1 MATWKDWNL
10 NDVLWGIIVPVIVAF
25 LIIIFPQE
33 ISKVLAQV
41 DPSLTL
47 NAILV
52 DGLAQAILTTGI
64 PLFAGLIWNQWAGG
78 AAGFLLGSIYA
89 LYVNDTYAAYAFLNP
104 GGAFNNMM
112 MLAGSI
118 SILAYVVSAMLSG
131 YMSGALNR
139 GSMSFRR
146 MLIASLIAVMVAG
159 TFELWSGLLDGT
171 MIGPTLNDVLEAAFY
186 IYLPKVV
193 YGVIMPLLVTVFGW
207 FGISPKQLY

>member
-10 NDVLWGIIVPVIVAF
+10 NDVLWGIIVPVIVGF
-25 LIIIFPQE
+25 LIIIFPHE
-33 ISKVLAQV
+33 LSKVFAEL
-41 DPSLTL
+41 DPELTL
-47 NAILV
+47 NAIFV
-52 DGLAQAILTTGI
+52 DGLAQAILTVGI

-78 AAGFLLGSIYA
+78 ATGFLLGSIYA

-118 SILAYVVSAMLSG
+118 SILAYVVSAMLAG

-146 MLIASLIAVMVAG
+146 MLVAAMIAVLVAS

-171 MIGPTLNDVLEAAFY
+171 MIGHTLDDVLEAAFF
-186 IYLPKVV
+186 IYLPKIV
-193 YGVIMPLLVTVFGW
+193 YGIIMPLLVTVFGW